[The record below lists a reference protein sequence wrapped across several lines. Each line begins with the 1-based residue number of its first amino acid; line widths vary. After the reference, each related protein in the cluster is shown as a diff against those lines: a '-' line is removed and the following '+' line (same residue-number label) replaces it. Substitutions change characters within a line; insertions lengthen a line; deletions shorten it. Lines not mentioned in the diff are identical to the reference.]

1 LLRESQEARL
11 AWLKGT
17 DASGKGDEGK
27 KKRGCNLNGYNP
39 IMGLAPIFYKKRSF
53 LPEPPFLQ
61 KISHCHCEGAKRLKQ
76 SHRYSGIQRLPR
88 SPRSLAMT
96 NYYAISWKRGTAGDF
111 SGLSLREGRKADAAI
126 CAPVFFSLHFSFPVN
141 QLFDQRIT
149 AVHRKLFRIFFCL
162 TYRSKKTSR

>member
-1 LLRESQEARL
+1 MLRESQEARL

-61 KISHCHCEGAKRLKQ
+61 KVSHCHCEGAKRLKQ

-96 NYYAISWKRGTAGDF
+96 NLIITRSLGKGGQRGISQACHCEKAARLTRQSALRCF
-111 SGLSLREGRKADAAI
+111 FLCTSLFQSTSYLINELRRFTGN
-126 CAPVFFSLHFSFPVN
+126 FFAFSFV
-141 QLFDQRIT
+141 
-149 AVHRKLFRIFFCL
+149 
-162 TYRSKKTSR
+162 